1 MFRIRGQKG
10 MERYALL
17 IDGQMLIGW
26 DNLLISG
33 KFTKEWRICQKA
45 YVHRVRLKNPILH
58 AEKMRKKKKDKEK
71 NKSKQ
76 KNKTEAFHTFFQ
88 AIVPSIKEM

>member
-1 MFRIRGQKG
+1 
-10 MERYALL
+10 MEGYALL
-17 IDGQMLIGW
+17 IDEQMLIGW

-71 NKSKQ
+71 NKANRNTKQ
-76 KNKTEAFHTFFQ
+76 KHFT
-88 AIVPSIKEM
+88 PSSWP

>member
-1 MFRIRGQKG
+1 

-26 DNLLISG
+26 DNLLISR
-33 KFTKEWRICQKA
+33 KFTKKWRICQKA

-88 AIVPSIKEM
+88 AIVPFIKEM